1 MTANYEMTSPL
12 GFECKTCSR
21 CGGSGQYSY
30 NQIDGSRCYGCNG
43 QKFQYTKRGKAAK
56 LFYNESLNIMPD
68 DVKVGQRIETLTGK
82 YTVAEIVGRERNGS
96 IIRDGVESPLE
107 FMVFISAQGTRFSAQ
122 TNYPVKLVPFGE
134 EKKRLVSAALAF
146 QASLTKTGQPRKG

>member
-1 MTANYEMTSPL
+1 MTATYEMTSPL
-12 GFECKTCSR
+12 GFETKTCSR

-56 LFYNESLNIMPD
+56 LFYLDSLNIMPA
-68 DVKVGQRIETLTGK
+68 DVKVGQRIDTGCGK
-82 YTVAEIVGRERNGS
+82 YTVAEIVGRETSGA
-96 IIRDGVESPLE
+96 IIYNGVEKPLE
-107 FMVFISAQGTRFSAQ
+107 FVVFISAQGTRFSAQ
-122 TNYPVKLVPFGE
+122 ANYPVKLVPFGE
-134 EKKRLVSAALAF
+134 EKERLVSAALAY